1 MTLES
6 TRWMIDLLKRD
17 RRYKPHAYT
26 FVFEALHYAQT
37 VLELGAEKPSE
48 PAATPPDE
56 EEPESESES
65 PQRHVT
71 GQELCEAIRQY
82 SLEMYGYMSKT
93 VLNSWG
99 IHTTGDFGAIVFN
112 LIEIGKMRKTADDCR
127 EDFENVYDF
136 DEAFERGFK
145 ITLPD

>member
-6 TRWMIDLLKRD
+6 TRWMNDLLKRD
-17 RRYKPHAYT
+17 HRYKPHAYT
-26 FVFEALHYAQT
+26 FVFEALHYAQS
-37 VLELGAEKPSE
+37 VLELGADKPSE
-48 PAATPPDE
+48 PAAAPPDE
-56 EEPESESES
+56 EDSES

-99 IHTTGDFGAIVFN
+99 IYATGDFGEIVFN
-112 LIEIGKMRKTADDCR
+112 LIKIGKMRKTADDCR

>member
-1 MTLES
+1 MHE
-6 TRWMIDLLKRD
+6 LLKRD

-37 VLELGAEKPSE
+37 VLELGADKPSE
-48 PAATPPDE
+48 PASAPPEDE
-56 EEPESESES
+56 ESES

-99 IHTTGDFGAIVFN
+99 IYRTGDFGEIVFN
-112 LIEIGKMRKTADDCR
+112 LIKIGKMRKTADDCR

>member
-6 TRWMIDLLKRD
+6 SRWMHELLKHD

-37 VLELGAEKPSE
+37 VLELGADKPSE
-48 PAATPPDE
+48 PAAAPSDE
-56 EEPESESES
+56 EEESES

-99 IHTTGDFGAIVFN
+99 IRTTGDFGEIVFN
-112 LIEIGKMRKTADDCR
+112 LIKIGKMRKTPDDCR

>member
-1 MTLES
+1 MLEPGHPI
-6 TRWMIDLLKRD
+6 TRLLEKD
-17 RRYKPHAYT
+17 RRYTLEAYA
-26 FVFEALHYAQT
+26 FIFEALQYAHD
-37 VLELGAEKPSE
+37 VLGMGAERPTERLPGAAEEGKE
-48 PAATPPDE
+48 PAG
-56 EEPESESES
+56 

-99 IHTTGDFGAIVFN
+99 IHTTGDFGEIVFN
-112 LIEIGKMRKTADDCR
+112 LIKIGKMRKTPDDCR

-145 ITLPD
+145 ITLPE

>member
-6 TRWMIDLLKRD
+6 TRWLNDLLKRD

-37 VLELGAEKPSE
+37 VL
-48 PAATPPDE
+48 
-56 EEPESESES
+56 
-65 PQRHVT
+65 
-71 GQELCEAIRQY
+71 
-82 SLEMYGYMSKT
+82 
-93 VLNSWG
+93 NSWG
-99 IHTTGDFGAIVFN
+99 IYATADFGEIVFN

>member
-1 MTLES
+1 MRRINE
-6 TRWMIDLLKRD
+6 LLKRD
-17 RRYKPHAYT
+17 RRYKPDAYA
-26 FVFEALHYAQT
+26 FVFEALHYAQN

-48 PAATPPDE
+48 PSEAPAE
-56 EEPESESES
+56 EEEEEGES

-71 GQELCEAIRQY
+71 GQELCQAIRQY
-82 SLEMYGYMSKT
+82 ALEMYGYMAKT

-99 IHTTGDFGAIVFN
+99 VHRTGDFGEIVFN
-112 LIEIGKMRKTADDCR
+112 LIKIGKMRKTADDCR

-145 ITLPD
+145 IQLPE